1 MKLTKE
7 IVETYTSIC
16 FEQPLKNQKYLREE
30 YIRNGDLWECRYSS
44 NSTFHLCP
52 YDGQFRDCKSCGI
65 GEEDFDT
72 DYCLSKQKNITTS
85 LLLDR
90 ITKCQSAGVPIT
102 FY

>member
-30 YIRNGDLWECRYSS
+30 YIRSGDLWECRYSS
-44 NSTFHLCP
+44 NSMYHLCP
-52 YDGQFRDCKSCGI
+52 YDGQFRSCESCGI
-65 GEEDFDT
+65 SDEDFDT
-72 DYCLSKQKNITTS
+72 TYCLSKQIFIPTS
-85 LLLDR
+85 LLLER
-90 ITKCQSAGVPIT
+90 ITLCQNASVPIT